1 MALFKHQNH
10 DSFLSE
16 NAVFDFALRPNTRP
30 TLSAKLSVTINQK
43 AFAISTLKQLSVDK
57 VLLGAG

>member
-16 NAVFDFALRPNTRP
+16 NTVHCHNPAYR
-30 TLSAKLSVTINQK
+30 S
-43 AFAISTLKQLSVDK
+43 STLRDEPSSSDSNEQAGLARYKSLATPSEK
-57 VLLGAG
+57 VKE